1 MRKDN
6 GPSRLRLRTY
16 ALTLL
21 RATVG
26 VIMATHGWMKLTD
39 IAGTQRGFEQIGIP
53 LPGVAAYLATVAE
66 FLGGLGLIVG
76 LLTPIAAFGVLVV
89 MLVAIFAVHWPN
101 GLLAQR
107 GGFEYPLVLAAVALF
122 FMLRGAGPLSMD
134 AWLARRRGG
143 TRAVRASLPPG
154 QHPLEV
160 LP

>member
-1 MRKDN
+1 MRKN
-6 GPSRLRLRTY
+6 HSRLRLRTY

-21 RATVG
+21 RITVG
-26 VIMATHGWMKLTD
+26 LVMVTHGWMKMTD
-39 IAGTQRGFEQIGIP
+39 IAGTQRGFAQIGIP
-53 LPGVAAYLATVAE
+53 FSELAAYLAAAGE

-76 LLTPIAAFGVLVV
+76 LLTPIAAFGVLAV
-89 MLVAIFAVHWPN
+89 MLVAIFSVHWRN
-101 GLLAQR
+101 GLLAQQ

-122 FMLRGAGPLSMD
+122 FMLRGAGPVSLD

-143 TRAVRASLPPG
+143 TRTVRASVPPG

>member
-1 MRKDN
+1 MRKND
-6 GPSRLRLRTY
+6 SRLRLRTY

-26 VIMATHGWMKLTD
+26 VIMATHGWMKVTH
-39 IAGTQRGFEQIGIP
+39 IASTQRGFADIGIP
-53 LPGVAAYLATVAE
+53 FPEVAAYFAAAAE

-89 MLVAIFAVHWPN
+89 MLVAIFSVHWRN
-101 GLLAQR
+101 GLLAQE
-107 GGFEYPLVLAAVALF
+107 GGFEYPLVLAAVGLF
-122 FMLRGAGPLSMD
+122 FMLRGAGPLSVD

-143 TRAVRASLPPG
+143 TRAVRASVPPG